1 MNSAVVA
8 HRRSLLPTLNLLL
21 ASSAVV
27 LAVIAIAA
35 DDVGSAIPSP
45 SAVTPAGTVLGPA
58 HPLGIGDFGIPC
70 EDLVFTR
77 C

>member
-21 ASSAVV
+21 ASGAVV
-27 LAVIAIAA
+27 LAVVAIAA

-45 SAVTPAGTVLGPA
+45 TAATPAGTVVGPA
-58 HPLGIGDFGIPC
+58 HPLGIGSLGIPC
-70 EDLVFTR
+70 EELVFTR